1 MSGTTNIESSVEGK
15 PIRRAAAKLLLLD
28 SNQDQRFQ
36 RPVCCRYTKEEC
48 ARTHRTRMPDRVPP
62 CRSNPSFADWIPG
75 PIPWP
80 NTLLI
85 GWRMVRESNSPGASA
100 PTVLAGL
107 RLCRT
112 AHHPMPVFAIQGH
125 TGQASI
131 GPAWDDSCGTRG
143 VGRIRTSGGLR
154 PCCFRDSRIR
164 PLCHHSTD
172 PHEGTNWLTYSC
184 GSRAPGG
191 IRTHD
196 RTGRSRLL

>member
-1 MSGTTNIESSVEGK
+1 MLPLHQGGMRANASDTYARPRSAM
-15 PIRRAAAKLLLLD
+15 PIQPVFCRPD
-28 SNQDQRFQ
+28 S
-36 RPVCCRYTKEEC
+36 RPYPRGL
-48 ARTHRTRMPDRVPP
+48 
-62 CRSNPSFADWIPG
+62 S
-75 PIPWP
+75 
-80 NTLLI
+80 LQI

-125 TGQASI
+125 TGQTSI

-172 PHEGTNWLTYSC
+172 PHEGTNRSAYSC

>member
-1 MSGTTNIESSVEGK
+1 
-15 PIRRAAAKLLLLD
+15 
-28 SNQDQRFQ
+28 
-36 RPVCCRYTKEEC
+36 
-48 ARTHRTRMPDRVPP
+48 
-62 CRSNPSFADWIPG
+62 
-75 PIPWP
+75 
-80 NTLLI
+80 
-85 GWRMVRESNSPGASA
+85 MVRESNSPGTSA

-112 AHHPMPVFAIQGH
+112 AHHPCQCFSAGH

-131 GPAWDDSCGTRG
+131 DPSWERFPCGFRG

-164 PLCHHSTD
+164 PLCHYSTD

-196 RTGRSRLL
+196 HKVRTLLLCSTELQEQGGCLLRFKKKRQPFSKGVIRFFGILLLPRHPSFPPSFRAWSADTTVFAMLRLHMALCHASCSRQASNLR